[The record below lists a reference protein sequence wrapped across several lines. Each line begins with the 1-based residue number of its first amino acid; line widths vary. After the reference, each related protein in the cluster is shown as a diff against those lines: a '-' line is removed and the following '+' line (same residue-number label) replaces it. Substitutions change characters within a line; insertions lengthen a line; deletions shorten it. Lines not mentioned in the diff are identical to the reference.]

1 MANKKSV
8 CKIRINDMNFELSEQ
23 GDLVILSLFGKI
35 MGGPE
40 ATEIN
45 DRINQFIDEK
55 KLKIVIDLQQVEWLN
70 SSGLGILIG
79 AVTLLKNNKGD
90 LRLINVSDRIQNL
103 LKITKL
109 ETVLERC
116 DSLHDAAGAMGATI

>member
-1 MANKKSV
+1 MEFTTTEKNG
-8 CKIRINDMNFELSEQ
+8 ITILHLS
-23 GDLVILSLFGKI
+23 GKI

-45 DRINQFIDEK
+45 DKINQLIDTNNR
-55 KLKIVIDLQQVEWLN
+55 KIVIDLVNVDWMN

-79 AVTLLKNNKGD
+79 AVTVLKNSDGV
-90 LRLINVSDRIQNL
+90 LCLINVSDRIKNL

-109 ETVLERC
+109 NTVFEIYNSF
-116 DSLHDAAGAMGATI
+116 DEAVAAIN

>member
-1 MANKKSV
+1 MEFTTTEKNG
-8 CKIRINDMNFELSEQ
+8 ITILHLS
-23 GDLVILSLFGKI
+23 GKI

-45 DRINQFIDEK
+45 EKINQLIDSDNK
-55 KLKIVIDLQQVEWLN
+55 KIVIDLVNVDWMN

-79 AVTLLKNNKGD
+79 AVTVLKNSNG
-90 LRLINVSDRIQNL
+90 LLCLINVSDRIKNL

-109 ETVLERC
+109 NTVFDIYDNFDE
-116 DSLHDAAGAMGATI
+116 AAASIS

>member
-1 MANKKSV
+1 MNYSV
-8 CKIRINDMNFELSEQ
+8 SEQ
-23 GDLVILSLFGKI
+23 GDIVIISLMGKI

-45 DRINQFIDEK
+45 EKFNQLIDEK
-55 KLKIVIDLQQVEWLN
+55 KHKIVINLDNVEWMN

-79 AVTLLKNNKGD
+79 AVSLFKNNDGQ
-90 LRLINVSDRIQNL
+90 LRIINISDRIQNL

-109 ETVLERC
+109 AGIFETSSSLEEAI
-116 DSLHDAAGAMGATI
+116 SSF

>member
-1 MANKKSV
+1 MNYSV
-8 CKIRINDMNFELSEQ
+8 SEQ
-23 GDLVILSLFGKI
+23 DGVVIISLDGKN

-45 DRINQFIDEK
+45 EKFNQLIDDK
-55 KLKIVIDLQQVEWLN
+55 KLKIVIDLSKVEWMN

-79 AVTLLKNNKGD
+79 AVSLLRNNNGQ
-90 LRLINVSDRIQNL
+90 LRIIHVSERIQNL

-109 ETVLERC
+109 AGIFETSNSLEEAI
-116 DSLHDAAGAMGATI
+116 SSFKI

>member
-1 MANKKSV
+1 MDFTTTEKNG
-8 CKIRINDMNFELSEQ
+8 ITILHLS
-23 GDLVILSLFGKI
+23 GKI

-45 DRINQFIDEK
+45 EKINQLIDSDNK
-55 KLKIVIDLQQVEWLN
+55 NIIIDLVSVDWMN

-79 AVTLLKNNKGD
+79 AVTVLKNSNGC
-90 LRLINVSDRIQNL
+90 LCLINVSDRIKNL

-109 ETVLERC
+109 DTVFNIYENF
-116 DSLHDAAGAMGATI
+116 DEAASAIG

>member
-1 MANKKSV
+1 MDYSV
-8 CKIRINDMNFELSEQ
+8 SEQ
-23 GDLVILSLFGKI
+23 DDIVIISLNGKI

-45 DRINQFIDEK
+45 EKFNQLIDTK
-55 KLKIVIDLQQVEWLN
+55 KLKIIIDLNNVEWMN

-79 AVTLLKNNKGD
+79 AVSLFRNNNGQ
-90 LRLINVSDRIQNL
+90 LRIINVSERIQNL

-109 ETVLERC
+109 AGIFETSSSLEEAL
-116 DSLHDAAGAMGATI
+116 SSFKN

>member
-1 MANKKSV
+1 
-8 CKIRINDMNFELSEQ
+8 MNYSISEQ
-23 GDLVILSLFGKI
+23 NGIVILALQGKI

-45 DRINQFIDEK
+45 EKINLLLDEN
-55 KLKIVIDLQQVEWLN
+55 KLKIVINLENVEWMN

-79 AVTLLKNNKGD
+79 AVTVLKNSNGEM
-90 LRLINVSDRIQNL
+90 RLINVSDRIKNL

-109 ETVLERC
+109 NNVFRICENLDEALK
-116 DSLHDAAGAMGATI
+116 SF

>member
-1 MANKKSV
+1 MNYSV
-8 CKIRINDMNFELSEQ
+8 SEQ
-23 GDLVILSLFGKI
+23 DDIVVMSLNGKI

-45 DRINQFIDEK
+45 EKFNQLIDDN
-55 KLKIVIDLQQVEWLN
+55 KLKMVIDLDNVEWMN

-79 AVTLLKNNKGD
+79 AVSLFRKNNGQ
-90 LRLINVSDRIQNL
+90 LRIINVSERIQNL

-109 ETVLERC
+109 AGIFESSNSLEEAI
-116 DSLHDAAGAMGATI
+116 SPFKN

>member
-1 MANKKSV
+1 MNYSV
-8 CKIRINDMNFELSEQ
+8 SEQ
-23 GDLVILSLFGKI
+23 DGVVVISLTGKI

-45 DRINQFIDEK
+45 EKFHQLIDEK
-55 KLKIVIDLQQVEWLN
+55 KLRVVIDLNYVEWMN

-79 AVTLLKNNKGD
+79 AVTLLRNNQGK
-90 LRLINVSDRIQNL
+90 LLLINVSDRIQNL

-109 ETVLERC
+109 SGIFETS
-116 DSLHDAAGAMGATI
+116 DSLEDAISSFAN

>member
-1 MANKKSV
+1 MEFTTTQKDGITV
-8 CKIRINDMNFELSEQ
+8 LHLS
-23 GDLVILSLFGKI
+23 GKI

-45 DRINQFIDEK
+45 DEINRLIDSNNK
-55 KLKIVIDLQQVEWLN
+55 KIVIDLINVDWMN

-79 AVTLLKNNKGD
+79 AVTVLKNNNG
-90 LRLINVSDRIQNL
+90 LLCLINVSDRIKNL

-109 ETVLERC
+109 NTVFEIY
-116 DSLHDAAGAMGATI
+116 DDYNAAAAAIS

>member
-1 MANKKSV
+1 
-8 CKIRINDMNFELSEQ
+8 MNYEVSEQ
-23 GDLVILSLFGKI
+23 GNIVILSLYGKI

-45 DRINQFIDEK
+45 DQINHLIDED
-55 KLKIVIDLQQVEWLN
+55 KLKIVINLENVEWMN

-109 ETVLERC
+109 DSVLERC
-116 DSLHDAAGAMGATI
+116 DSLKEAAVAMDAQL

>member
-1 MANKKSV
+1 MNYSV
-8 CKIRINDMNFELSEQ
+8 SEQ
-23 GDLVILSLFGKI
+23 DDIIIISLTGKI

-45 DRINQFIDEK
+45 EEFNQLIDDK
-55 KLKIVIDLQQVEWLN
+55 KLKVIIDLEKVEWMN

-79 AVTLLKNNKGD
+79 AVSLYKNNNGQ
-90 LRLINVSDRIQNL
+90 LRLINVSERIQNL

-109 ETVLERC
+109 SGIFEMSNSLE
-116 DSLHDAAGAMGATI
+116 DAISSFKK

>member
-1 MANKKSV
+1 MEFTTTEKNGITV
-8 CKIRINDMNFELSEQ
+8 LHLS
-23 GDLVILSLFGKI
+23 GKI

-45 DRINQFIDEK
+45 EKINQLIDSDNK
-55 KLKIVIDLQQVEWLN
+55 IIVIDLVNVDWMN

-79 AVTLLKNNKGD
+79 AVTILKNSNGV
-90 LRLINVSDRIQNL
+90 LCLINVSERIKNL

-109 ETVLERC
+109 NTVFDIYDNFDEAE
-116 DSLHDAAGAMGATI
+116 AAIS

>member
-1 MANKKSV
+1 MDFTITEKNG
-8 CKIRINDMNFELSEQ
+8 IT
-23 GDLVILSLFGKI
+23 ILNLNGKI

-45 DRINQFIDEK
+45 EKINQLIDSDNK
-55 KLKIVIDLQQVEWLN
+55 RIVIDLVNVDWMN

-79 AVTLLKNNKGD
+79 AVTVLKNSDGC
-90 LRLINVSDRIQNL
+90 LCLINVSDRIKNL

-109 ETVLERC
+109 DTVFNIYDNFDE
-116 DSLHDAAGAMGATI
+116 AASAIS

>member
-1 MANKKSV
+1 MNYSV
-8 CKIRINDMNFELSEQ
+8 TEQ
-23 GDLVILSLFGKI
+23 DGIIILSLTGKI

-45 DRINQFIDEK
+45 EEFNQLIDK
-55 KLKIVIDLQQVEWLN
+55 NKLKVVIDLKEVEWMN

-79 AVTLLKNNKGD
+79 AVSLYKNNDGQ
-90 LRLINVSDRIQNL
+90 LRLIHVSERIQNL

-109 ETVLERC
+109 AGIFEINNSLE
-116 DSLHDAAGAMGATI
+116 AAVSSFKK

>member
-1 MANKKSV
+1 MNYSV
-8 CKIRINDMNFELSEQ
+8 SEQ
-23 GDLVILSLFGKI
+23 DDIVIISLTGKI

-45 DRINQFIDEK
+45 EKFNQLIDEK
-55 KLKIVIDLQQVEWLN
+55 KLKVVIDLNEVEWMN

-79 AVTLLKNNKGD
+79 AVSLYKNNDGQ
-90 LRLINVSDRIQNL
+90 LRLIHVSDRIQNL

-109 ETVLERC
+109 AGIFETSNSLEEAI
-116 DSLHDAAGAMGATI
+116 SSFKN